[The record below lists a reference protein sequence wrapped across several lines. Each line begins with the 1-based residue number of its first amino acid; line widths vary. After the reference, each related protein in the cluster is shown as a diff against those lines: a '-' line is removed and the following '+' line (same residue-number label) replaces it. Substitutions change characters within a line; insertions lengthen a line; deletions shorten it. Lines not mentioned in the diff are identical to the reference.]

1 MRCETLI
8 RLCGHSAFLLGTGRG
23 SLMIPSVLWESR
35 RAKPWEAFAAKSP
48 RGICGKRALNRKNA
62 HSNGLKVGKR
72 SVKT

>member
-1 MRCETLI
+1 
-8 RLCGHSAFLLGTGRG
+8 
-23 SLMIPSVLWESR
+23 MIPCGLREAR
-35 RAKPWEAFAAKSP
+35 RVKPWEAFAAKSP